1 MNARRVLRVIPMVPF
16 PCASDDII
24 IELIALAVV
33 MIAFVLFVRVD
44 EGRSSDSGSRQSEGL
59 VERPL
64 QLRTHH
70 AHESP

>member
-1 MNARRVLRVIPMVPF
+1 MPRRVLRVIPMVPF

-33 MIAFVLFVRVD
+33 MIAFVLFVRGD
-44 EGRSSDSGSRQSEGL
+44 EGRSSDSGSRQPEGL